1 MIPQIPKQK
10 IPLRGF
16 DDDNIKPAERL
27 HLWRMYFDKVSRG
40 QGLGFLVIIIITA
53 IKYHDRKQL
62 GQESVVFHSHFHT
75 TVHYLREVVA
85 DTQIGSE
92 LRGRC

>member
-40 QGLGFLVIIIITA
+40 QGLGFLVRIIITA

-62 GQESVVFHSHFHT
+62 GQESGFFSLTLPYNSSLFKRSGGRNSNRV
-75 TVHYLREVVA
+75 R
-85 DTQIGSE
+85 TQ
-92 LRGRC
+92 R